1 MAKVISVSFLISLW
15 LAIFY
20 WDLGLVMTLIVI
32 APTTVLVGMVVAFV
46 LEYVLEPLLR
56 WFSK

>member
-32 APTTVLVGMVVAFV
+32 APTTVLVGMGVAFV